1 MVDRIPLAVVR
12 LAPWNPTIHS
22 YVPSA
27 ATPMS
32 MMLRMEVFQPVMRVA
47 GLLMKGLTHSKERAL
62 GGSPIV
68 VQLKETLVP
77 RSTTSTSSK
86 EATEGGGGGEERL
99 LYSIMSYGQAISIV
113 A

>member
-12 LAPWNPTIHS
+12 LAPWNPTLHS

-32 MMLRMEVFQPVMRVA
+32 VMLRMEAFQPVMWVA
-47 GLLMKGLTHSKERAL
+47 GSFMKGLTHSKERAL

-68 VQLKETLVP
+68 VQLKEMLEP
-77 RSTTSTSSK
+77 RSTPSTSST
-86 EATEGGGGGEERL
+86 EATEGWGGEER
-99 LYSIMSYGQAISIV
+99 
-113 A
+113 

>member
-12 LAPWNPTIHS
+12 LAPWNPTVHS

-32 MMLRMEVFQPVMRVA
+32 VMLRMDVFQPAMRVA
-47 GLLMKGLTHSKERAL
+47 GSLIEGLTHSKERAL
-62 GGSPIV
+62 GGCPIV

-77 RSTTSTSSK
+77 RSTPFTSST
-86 EATEGGGGGEERL
+86 EATEGGGGGREWGR
-99 LYSIMSYGQAISIV
+99 
-113 A
+113 